1 VNIKMSLVFK
11 KRQTEEIGETNR
23 QRQIDKQSN
32 RQTKLM
38 DSLREKR
45 ERRTV
50 NKSERGRERETD
62 KRETE
67 SQREGK

>member
-1 VNIKMSLVFK
+1 MSLVFK